1 MAAPKLPFLP
11 LMAAATAIGLI
22 ISQRTTW
29 SVGYAISST
38 CLLVLPLWLFY
49 TCWLYPLYLSPLRHV
64 PTVPG
69 FPLWGQAYDLITKP
83 IGIPVRHWHAEHG
96 PIIRFLLPFG
106 GESLSVVDDDAL
118 KHVLSRNVNNYPKPL
133 RLKRWMDRVLGD
145 GILFAQGAE
154 HSRQKKAMSP
164 GFSLGSAR
172 ASIPIFWQKT
182 LLLTELW
189 QEEMRVENVKAK
201 SFVVSQWLSRV
212 TMDITGAVGLGTE
225 FNTLRNPA
233 APILEAYRLILR
245 FDFASNILH
254 GLNSFFPIIGH
265 LPTKLNRD
273 MLKAQEIITKTA
285 SDVIIEKTKTA
296 MDEEPSK
303 QGQDI
308 ISLFVQVRILTSR
321 GASN

>member
-11 LMAAATAIGLI
+11 LMAVTAVIGLI
-22 ISQRTTW
+22 ISQKTSW
-29 SVGYAISST
+29 SVGHIISLAW
-38 CLLVLPLWLFY
+38 LLVLPLWLFY
-49 TCWLYPLYLSPLRHV
+49 TCWLYPFYLSPLRHV

-69 FPLWGQAYDLITKP
+69 FPLWGQAFVLITEP
-83 IGIPVRHWHAEHG
+83 IGIPLRRWHANHG

-106 GESLSVVDDDAL
+106 VESLSVVDDDAL
-118 KHVLSRNVNNYPKPL
+118 KHILSRNVNNYPKPP

-154 HSRQKKAMSP
+154 HSRQKRLMSN

-172 ASIPIFWQKT
+172 ASIPILWQKT
-182 LLLTELW
+182 LQLTEIW
-189 QEEMRVENVKAK
+189 QEELRTENVKAK
-201 SFVVSQWLSRV
+201 SFQVSQWLSRV
-212 TMDITGAVGLGTE
+212 TMDITGAIGLGVE
-225 FNTLRNPA
+225 FDTLRNPT

-245 FDFASNILH
+245 FDWASNILH

-273 MLKAQEIITKTA
+273 MQKAQDIITKT
-285 SDVIIEKTKTA
+285 STDVILEKTKNA
-296 MDEEPSK
+296 MDDKSSK

-308 ISLFVQVRILTSR
+308 ISLFVQARILTSC
-321 GASN
+321 GASS